1 MSRTSRHRFVDR
13 FVPRCLRR
21 GDASQIVEFALSLPL
36 LVVFV
41 VGIFDF
47 GNAVTLKQKLT
58 NAAREGARVAAS
70 DPANDLGSYAS
81 SSSSNLPVSIA
92 DAYQVVDYYLRA
104 ENIADCNLGPPP
116 AGKPVY
122 SSGFTWVSIAT
133 GAPCTATSGIVLTIN
148 RGFVLPQQSIGG
160 ATVDVIMTQVTIKYP
175 YHWEYGKVA
184 GLVGAAFTGPTS
196 ITTAATAYNEN

>member
-1 MSRTSRHRFVDR
+1 MSRTSRDR
-13 FVPRCLRR
+13 FLDRFLRRCLRS

-47 GNAVTLKQKLT
+47 GSAVTLKQKLT

-81 SSSSNLPVSIA
+81 SSASNLPVSIA
-92 DAYQVVDYYLRA
+92 DAYQIVDQYLLS
-104 ENIADCNLGPPP
+104 EKIADCNLAPP

-133 GAPCTATSGIVLTIN
+133 GAPCTATSGLVLTIN
-148 RGFVLPQQSIGG
+148 RGLVLTGQSIGG
-160 ATVDVIMTQVTIKYP
+160 ANVDVVMTQVTIQYP
-175 YHWEYGKVA
+175 YRWEYSKVA
-184 GLVGAAFTGPTS
+184 GLVGGLFTGPTS
-196 ITTAATAYNEN
+196 ISTKATAYNEN

>member
-1 MSRTSRHRFVDR
+1 MSRSSRDR
-13 FVPRCLRR
+13 FIDRLLPQRFRN

-47 GNAVTLKQKLT
+47 GSAVTLKQKLT

-70 DPANDLGSYAS
+70 DPSNDLGSYAS
-81 SSSSNLPVSIA
+81 SSSSNLPVAIA
-92 DAYQVVDYYLRA
+92 DAYQVVDQYLLS
-104 ENIADCNLGPPP
+104 EKIADCNLAPP

-133 GAPCTATSGIVLTIN
+133 GAPCTATSALVLTVN
-148 RGFVLPQQSIGG
+148 RGFVVPGPQIAG
-160 ATVDVIMTQVTIKYP
+160 APLVIMTQIRIQYP
-175 YHWEYGKVA
+175 YRWEYSKVA
-184 GLVGAAFTGPTS
+184 GLVGGLFTGPTS
-196 ITTAATAYNEN
+196 ITTTATAYNEN